1 MKALCTFRND
11 TSRIKLEKDKSYE
24 IVFAESLVNRHIL
37 VNTVAGQLEY
47 NNWSDFYQNWQ
58 VNTTLDATAMPE

>member
-1 MKALCTFRND
+1 MKALSFRND

-24 IVFAESLVNRHIL
+24 IVFAESLANRHIL
-37 VNTVAGQLEY
+37 VNTIAGQLEY